1 MKKHVLF
8 IQGGGEGAYEE
19 DAKLVASLTAEL
31 GDAYQVHYPQMPG
44 EDEPSSSLQA
54 QIGRVITA
62 IRGDVILVGHSVG
75 ASAVLK
81 YLSENEVRKKIDGVF
96 LAATPFWGGE
106 GWHYEGFTMQENFAD
121 RLSKNVPIFFYH
133 SRDDET
139 VPFAHLALY
148 RQKLAMATIREIP
161 KGGHQFD
168 NDLRLISR
176 DIKNL

>member
-1 MKKHVLF
+1 MNKHVLF

-44 EDEPSSSLQA
+44 EDEPSSSWQA
-54 QIGRVITA
+54 LIGREITA
-62 IRGDVILVGHSVG
+62 IRSSLILVGHSFG

-81 YLSENEVRKKIDGVF
+81 FLSENEVRNQIDGVF

-106 GWHYEGFTMQENFAD
+106 GWHYEGFTLQENFPD
-121 RLSKNVPIFFYH
+121 QLPKNVPIFFYH

-148 RQKLAMATIREIP
+148 RRKLPMATIREISE
-161 KGGHQFD
+161 GGHQFD
-168 NDLRLISR
+168 NDLKLVSR
-176 DIKNL
+176 DIKSL